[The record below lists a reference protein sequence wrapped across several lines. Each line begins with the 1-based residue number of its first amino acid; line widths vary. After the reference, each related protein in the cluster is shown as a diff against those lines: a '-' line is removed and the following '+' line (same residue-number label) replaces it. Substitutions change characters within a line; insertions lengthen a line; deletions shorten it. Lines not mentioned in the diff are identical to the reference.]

1 MISHSIVSS
10 KVHGILKDFKV
21 PEGVTIFSLC
31 IIALIIRLCCQL
43 EYLDIMSGRR
53 WNKVTAVSNLDMCNK
68 DKCTGVVLVLRVLI
82 PLKFVVIC
90 ENLLFNPMTSILF
103 CVLHRY
109 GVSNSQAKY
118 FQRQAKPVFQCL
130 YSSLCPEW
138 NTGWENMVLTVLSWY
153 LLQPSSNFDCH
164 YWVNFYFHYKYFFF
178 YSGCFFCFLLLSF
191 IA

>member
-118 FQRQAKPVFQCL
+118 FQRQAKPFFNAFIHHFVQNEIQVGKI
-130 YSSLCPEW
+130 S
-138 NTGWENMVLTVLSWY
+138 
-153 LLQPSSNFDCH
+153 H

-178 YSGCFFCFLLLSF
+178 YSGCFFCFLLSF